1 MSADLRIA
9 YQQMRRI
16 AAAHGDRDAERAA
29 ANELLVRVLREM
41 ALRHEDTANLLNG
54 IADAYEGLGRWYE

>member
-1 MSADLRIA
+1 MNADLRIA

-16 AAAHGDRDAERAA
+16 AAAHVNRDAERAA

>member
-1 MSADLRIA
+1 MNADLRIA

-16 AAAHGDRDAERAA
+16 AAAHVNRDAERAA

-54 IADAYEGLGRWYE
+54 IADAYEGLGKWHE

>member
-16 AAAHGDRDAERAA
+16 AAAHVDRDAERAA

-54 IADAYEGLGRWYE
+54 IADSYEGLGRWYK

>member
-1 MSADLRIA
+1 MNADLRIA

-16 AAAHGDRDAERAA
+16 AAAHVDRDAERAA

-41 ALRHEDTANLLNG
+41 ALRHDDTAHLLNG